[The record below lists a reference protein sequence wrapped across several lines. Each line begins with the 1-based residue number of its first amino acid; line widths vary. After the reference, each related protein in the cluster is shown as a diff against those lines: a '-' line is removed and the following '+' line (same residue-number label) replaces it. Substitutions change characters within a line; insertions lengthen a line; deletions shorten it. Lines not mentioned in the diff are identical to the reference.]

1 MNSLELKTIS
11 FSYDD
16 ILVFKNLSIKVMKGH
31 NISIIGNIA
40 SGKTTLTNI
49 LNYKI
54 KTDGQYLINGVEVV
68 KENDYVVDRFIN
80 TLSITDKYDNKKVI
94 DLLFDK
100 LGDNNNEDIKNVV
113 SYFKIDDYL
122 NNKINELTYEL
133 KYYVLIIINLL
144 DKDKYLILDDVLCYL
159 NNNHIKKV
167 YSYAKKNKVTII
179 NITSTLDNVFNS
191 EYLIFIY
198 KGKVAMEGEVLSCLK
213 EEKLIKRLGYKLP
226 FMYDLSLQ
234 LNYYEVLDNI
244 YLDYKDMES
253 AIWK

>member
-1 MNSLELKTIS
+1 MNTLELKNIS

-16 ILVFKNLSIKVMKGH
+16 IQVFKDLSIKVKKGH

-49 LNYKI
+49 FNYSI
-54 KTDGQYLINGVEVV
+54 KTNGEYIINGVEVV
-68 KENDYVVDRFIN
+68 KENDYVINRYIN
-80 TLSITDKYDNKKVI
+80 TLSITNKYDNKKVI
-94 DLLFDK
+94 DLIFDK
-100 LGDNNNEDIKNVV
+100 LGDDNSEDIKNVV

-122 NNKINELTYEL
+122 NNKINELSYEL
-133 KYYVLIIINLL
+133 KYYILIIINLL

-179 NITSTLDNVFNS
+179 NISSRLDDVFNS
-191 EYLIFIY
+191 EYIVFIY
-198 KGKVAMEGEVLSCLK
+198 KGKIAMEGEVLSCLK

-234 LNYYEVLDNI
+234 LNYYDVLDDI
-244 YLDYKDMES
+244 YLDYKDLEN